1 MSRGPQAFPLD
12 RIKRNRAT
20 KTWLPRE
27 GDQMQRREF
36 LRGVALAGIAARGA
50 RGLASS
56 FAGGLQSTASG
67 NKEGGPMI
75 YRTLGRTGE
84 RVSAI
89 GMGGFHIGQPKLTDD
104 DSIKLIRAAIDGGIN
119 FMDNSWDYNKGQ
131 SEVRM
136 GNALKDGYRQKV
148 FLMTKLDGRTKEE
161 ATRQINESL
170 QRLQTDHL
178 DLIQHHEIIRFDD
191 PDRIFA
197 EHGAHE
203 AVLEAK
209 KAGKVRYIGFTGHK
223 DPHIHLYM
231 LEVAARNNF
240 HFDTVQ
246 MPLNVM
252 DAHFRSFGKL
262 VLPKLVEQ
270 KIGVLGMK
278 SMGDHIILKSGV
290 VKPLECLHYALN
302 LPTSVVITGIDSQEI
317 LQQAFEAAK
326 TFKPTSKEEVAA
338 LLAKTEKVGAQ
349 GEFELFK
356 TSAHFDSTAHHP
368 EWLGG
373 QSPHVDKL
381 AGPP

>member
-1 MSRGPQAFPLD
+1 MR
-12 RIKRNRAT
+12 
-20 KTWLPRE
+20 
-27 GDQMQRREF
+27 RREF
-36 LRGVALAGIAARGA
+36 LRGVALAGIAARSS
-50 RGLASS
+50 RSLASS
-56 FAGGLQSTASG
+56 FVGARQSSAGG
-67 NKEGGPMI
+67 NKEGGSMI

-131 SEVRM
+131 SEIRM
-136 GNALKDGYRQKV
+136 GKALKDGHRQKV

-197 EHGAHE
+197 ENGAQE

-231 LEVAARNNF
+231 LEVAARHNF

-270 KIGVLGMK
+270 QIGILGMK
-278 SMGDHIILKSGV
+278 SMGDQIILKSGV
-290 VKPLECLHYALN
+290 VKPIECLHYALN

-326 TFKPTSKEEVAA
+326 TFRPMSKEAVAA
-338 LLAKTEKVGAQ
+338 LLAKTEKAAAQ
-349 GEFELFK
+349 GEYELFK

-373 QSPHVDKL
+373 QSPHVDQL
-381 AGPP
+381 AGPPS

>member
-1 MSRGPQAFPLD
+1 MR
-12 RIKRNRAT
+12 
-20 KTWLPRE
+20 
-27 GDQMQRREF
+27 RREF
-36 LRGVALAGIAARGA
+36 LRGVALAGIAARSS
-50 RGLASS
+50 RSLASS
-56 FAGGLQSTASG
+56 FAGARQSSAGG
-67 NKEGGPMI
+67 NKEGGSMI

-136 GNALKDGYRQKV
+136 GKALKDGYRQKV

-170 QRLQTDHL
+170 QRLQIDHL

-197 EHGAHE
+197 ENGAQE

-231 LEVAARNNF
+231 LEVAAKHNF

-278 SMGDHIILKSGV
+278 SMGDQIILKSGV
-290 VKPLECLHYALN
+290 VKPMECLHYALN

-326 TFKPTSKEEVAA
+326 TFKPMSREAVAA
-338 LLAKTEKVGAQ
+338 LLAKTEKAAEQ
-349 GEFELFK
+349 GEYELFK

-373 QSPHVDKL
+373 QSPHVDQL
-381 AGPP
+381 AGPSS

>member
-1 MSRGPQAFPLD
+1 MR
-12 RIKRNRAT
+12 
-20 KTWLPRE
+20 
-27 GDQMQRREF
+27 RREF
-36 LRGVALAGIAARGA
+36 LRGVALAGIAARSS
-50 RGLASS
+50 RSLASS
-56 FAGGLQSTASG
+56 FAGGRQSSAGG
-67 NKEGGPMI
+67 NKEGGSMI

-104 DSIKLIRAAIDGGIN
+104 DSIKLIRAAIDGGTN

-131 SEVRM
+131 SEIRM
-136 GNALKDGYRQKV
+136 GKALKDGHRQKV

-197 EHGAHE
+197 ENGAQE

-231 LEVAARNNF
+231 LEVAARHNF

-270 KIGVLGMK
+270 QIGILGMK
-278 SMGDHIILKSGV
+278 SMGDQIILKSGV
-290 VKPLECLHYALN
+290 VKPIECLHYALN

-326 TFKPTSKEEVAA
+326 TFRPMSKEAVAA
-338 LLAKTEKVGAQ
+338 LLAKTEKAAAQ
-349 GEFELFK
+349 GEYELFK

-373 QSPHVDKL
+373 QSPHVDQL
-381 AGPP
+381 AGPPS

>member
-1 MSRGPQAFPLD
+1 
-12 RIKRNRAT
+12 
-20 KTWLPRE
+20 
-27 GDQMQRREF
+27 MQRREF
-36 LRGVALAGIAARGA
+36 LKGVALAGLSARGA
-50 RGLASS
+50 RAFGTGLTGNMQAS
-56 FAGGLQSTASG
+56 AGGRQ
-67 NKEGGPMI
+67 EGSSMI

-89 GMGGFHIGQPKLTDD
+89 GMGGFHIGQPKLSDD
-104 DSIKLIRAAIDGGIN
+104 ESLKLIRSAIDGGIN

-131 SEVRM
+131 SEIRM

-161 ATRQINESL
+161 ATKQINESL

-197 EHGAHE
+197 EGGAQE

-252 DAHFRSFGKL
+252 DAHFRSFGKM

-270 KIGVLGMK
+270 QIGVLGMK

-317 LQQAFEAAK
+317 LKQAFEAAT
-326 TFKPTSKEEVAA
+326 TFKPMSQEEVAT
-338 LLAKTEKVGAQ
+338 LLARTEKVAAHGDY
-349 GEFELFK
+349 ELFK

-373 QSPHVDKL
+373 QSPRVDKL
-381 AGPP
+381 AGPPG